1 MKTCGCEIGNQF
13 GDCERQ
19 QGGSLYM
26 VLSHYVLGPQFGG
39 NKKKTKEK
47 KNDDVQL

>member
-1 MKTCGCEIGNQF
+1 
-13 GDCERQ
+13 
-19 QGGSLYM
+19 M

-47 KNDDVQL
+47 GPQFGGNKKKTKEKKNDDVQL